1 MAVVGIDIGA
11 TGSKCC
17 VYSENGM
24 LLAEAYEEYQS
35 NQELVSMRWRLP
47 KYGKAPNVQYGVP

>member
-24 LLAEAYEEYQS
+24 LLAEAYEEYQGKS
-35 NQELVSMRWRLP
+35 GAGIYEVEAAQD
-47 KYGKAPNVQYGVP
+47 GKAPNVQYGVP